1 MNFGRRER
9 QEFID
14 YILEQQLANRSDVY
28 PVDVQW
34 VRTFAEAS
42 YDRAYTPEGVVRQ
55 LQAMLGDLGSSFADA
70 ARLTMPVVRIHG
82 LDDVNVHP
90 SGSLELA
97 RRIPHAELHLYPGMK
112 HALVE
117 PLWKEFC
124 DIVVRTAR
132 RADRERA

>member
-70 ARLTMPVVRIHG
+70 ARLTMPWCASTG
-82 LDDVNVHP
+82 WMT
-90 SGSLELA
+90 STS
-97 RRIPHAELHLYPGMK
+97 
-112 HALVE
+112 
-117 PLWKEFC
+117 
-124 DIVVRTAR
+124 TR
-132 RADRERA
+132 RARWSWRAASRMPSCTCIPA